1 MTDTPEDE
9 LQKLRGNLFAIEL
22 LLARLCAERAAQSP
36 RPEEALAAL
45 LRLPETTAL
54 SADVDLRH
62 DAILTKAALDS
73 IGSVH
78 RLAEGFL
85 PHTLR

>member
-9 LQKLRGNLFAIEL
+9 LQRLRGNLFAIEL
-22 LLARLCAERAAQSP
+22 LLARLFAERAAQSP

-45 LRLPETTAL
+45 LRLPETMAL
-54 SADVDLRH
+54 VADVELRH
-62 DAILTKAALDS
+62 DPILTKAARDA

-85 PHTLR
+85 PNARR